1 MQAIGQYLLSVS
13 GVAILCSI
21 LLRLLEG
28 KAGDAALVKMLCGIF
43 MTLTVVSP
51 FTQVRISDFANLLP
65 DITTDAEAAVAD
77 GELTAKNA
85 LTACITER
93 LEAYILDKAAG
104 MDVALTVEVE
114 LTGDTIPVPK
124 CVRLSGDI
132 SPYAKSRLQ
141 SMIANDL
148 GIDKENQLW
157 T

>member
-28 KAGDAALVKMLCGIF
+28 KGGDAALVKMLCGIF

-77 GELTAKNA
+77 GELNAKNA
-85 LTACITER
+85 LAACITER

-114 LTGDTIPVPK
+114 LTGDTIPFPK
-124 CVRLSGDI
+124 CVRLSGDV